1 MAVASR
7 FCEEVLAES
16 VIDVSILIPTFRRP
30 DLLHAAIES
39 LLVQKELA
47 VGVEVVVI
55 DNDPART
62 AERVVAGL
70 SPAAGLC
77 LRYVSE
83 PRPGISHARNAGI
96 AASRGAYIAFLD
108 DDEAAAP
115 FWLTK
120 LLSTMRDFAADIVV
134 GPVRPRFPAGSPVSS
149 YARRIYERD
158 AQVATGEAVEWHGIG
173 NSLLRRDRCLAAAAP
188 FDPRLGLSG
197 GEDTVFLAR
206 LREQGRRTV
215 WCAEAAVTEVIPQ
228 DKLATAYLLR
238 RAFRT
243 GQTTAFLPSALAR
256 PRWSAVLRWMLI
268 GLMQLCVYGSWSI
281 ALRLLGRDAW
291 LSAMAKA
298 VGGLGKVM
306 WHPALH
312 VRNYQLG
319 GRKQATA
326 GS

>member
-1 MAVASR
+1 M
-7 FCEEVLAES
+7 
-16 VIDVSILIPTFRRP
+16 TTRRQ
-30 DLLHAAIES
+30 S
-39 LLVQKELA
+39 
-47 VGVEVVVI
+47 
-55 DNDPART
+55 
-62 AERVVAGL
+62 
-70 SPAAGLC
+70 
-77 LRYVSE
+77 
-83 PRPGISHARNAGI
+83 
-96 AASRGAYIAFLD
+96 
-108 DDEAAAP
+108 P

-173 NSLLRRDRCLAAAAP
+173 NALLRRDRCLAAAAP

-238 RAFRT
+238 RAFRM

-268 GLMQLCVYGSWSI
+268 GAMQLCVYGSWSI

-298 VGGLGKVM
+298 ASGLGKVM

-312 VRNYQLG
+312 IRNYQLG
-319 GRKQATA
+319 RPQAGDGRILGAYPGIAGVPRQGAMATCQRDGA
-326 GS
+326 RLLIGCEKGRHGIVPGQRATHPVHAE